1 MTDLCPGG
9 ATTGPIDRNGAATC
23 DFMRMISK
31 LFKPESEIFNDAS
44 DCFEV
49 FEDIQML
56 WP

>member
-23 DFMRMISK
+23 DFMRMISI
-31 LFKPESEIFNDAS
+31 LFKHKSEIFKDES

-49 FEDIQML
+49 FKDIQIL
-56 WP
+56 LS